1 LFTKI
6 NWFGS
11 KSITVFVLAISL
23 VASAHAGVFN
33 SAYAASSSNSTK
45 QLKVKVSFSDDPI
58 KRGNTQEIKVRVTD
72 QKTQDPVSNA
82 LVKLSVDFADDSTTE
97 TAKGHTNN
105 DGRITF
111 KEKID
116 SGVKTGTFDVTI
128 KASKNGYKDTTVHTS
143 FEVTG
148 SGHSNNNNNNNNNND
163 NNHKKYNNNSH
174 DRNNN
179 YNNDKYNN
187 NNGNN
192 KNSNNNGNDKN
203 SNNNGNDDGNNDK
216 NNNDNNNSDN
226 SVHQTLAQACVN
238 QNAPCQNI
246 GSQVTGSDNAVNVIG
261 NQP

>member
-1 LFTKI
+1 
-6 NWFGS
+6 
-11 KSITVFVLAISL
+11 VLAISL

-82 LVKLSVDFADDSTTE
+82 LVKLRVDFADGSTTE
-97 TAKGHTNN
+97 TAKGDTNN

-128 KASKNGYKDTTVHTS
+128 KASKHGYEDTTVHTA
-143 FEVTG
+143 FEVKG
-148 SGHSNNNNNNNNNND
+148 SGHSNNNNNNNND
-163 NNHKKYNNNSH
+163 NHKKYSNNSH

-179 YNNDKYNN
+179 YNHDKYNN
-187 NNGNN
+187 NNGND

-203 SNNNGNDDGNNDK
+203 SNNNGNDKNSNNNGNDNGNNDK
-216 NNNDNNNSDN
+216 NNNDNNNNDN

-261 NQP
+261 NQQ